1 MANNYQLNYAS
12 GRPQMYDVASR
23 EQKGVRIVKTLES
36 YFGRHRLKKMTVLDV
51 GASTG
56 IIDNILA
63 REFKEVVG
71 IDIDEEAINY
81 AQINFRQRNLKFK
94 IGDVMKLDFPK
105 NSFGVVVSAHVYE
118 HVPDPKKLFS
128 EIYRVLKPGGMCY
141 LAAVNALW
149 PWEPHYDLPFL
160 SWLPKSLGNL
170 YVRLTGKARVY
181 YETPHNYWQ
190 LRAMIKDA
198 GFKIYEYT
206 DKIIDD
212 PEKFGYPRN
221 WSFLRPVSFFVK
233 FLSPTLFWL
242 IEK

>member
-1 MANNYQLNYAS
+1 MANNYQLGYAA
-12 GRPQMYDVASR
+12 GRPQMYDVESR
-23 EQKGVRIVKTLES
+23 EQKGKRIIKTLENF
-36 YFGRHRLKKMTVLDV
+36 FGKDELRNKTVLDV

-56 IIDNILA
+56 IIDNVLTD
-63 REFKEVVG
+63 EFKNVIG
-71 IDIDEEAINY
+71 IDIDKEALSH
-81 AQINFRQRNLKFK
+81 ARKNFRKKNLKFR
-94 IGDVMKLDFPK
+94 IGDAMKLDFP
-105 NSFGVVVSAHVYE
+105 NNNFDIVVCAHVYE
-118 HVPDPKKLFS
+118 HVPDPKNLFK
-128 EIYRVLKPGGMCY
+128 EIHRVLKSGGVCY

-160 SWLPKSLGNL
+160 SWLPKSLGNI
-170 YVRLTGKARVY
+170 YVKFTGKASMY

-190 LRAMIKDA
+190 LRAMIKNT

-221 WSFLRPVSFFVK
+221 WSFLRSVSFFVR